1 MSCIL
6 FQSIKV
12 EAFLCFQIKEY
23 LKLDYEKY
31 GKPRDE
37 PFFEK
42 IIEDIFR
49 KTDHDRDGR
58 ISSSEYNIYQHDE
71 L

>member
-1 MSCIL
+1 MFHQ
-6 FQSIKV
+6 FQV
-12 EAFLCFQIKEY
+12 KEY
-23 LKLDYEKY
+23 LKLDYKKY
-31 GKPRDE
+31 GKPHDD

-49 KTDHDRDGR
+49 KTDHDRDGQ
-58 ISSSEYNIYQHDE
+58 ISSNEYNIYKHDE